1 MLHSLNNKYIQ
12 SSTKTKI
19 ELYFVPLIL
28 LYLLYYFLGNSI
40 SPELNKIRNIDQY
53 ANKKF
58 DSSFLKLFG
67 EIEKSAKAL
76 DIKVKSLNNKM
87 NIIELEID
95 TKIENIGKLIN
106 KLENINNFTK
116 ISSITVIEKEIDNI
130 YSIIFTI
137 DVNKFYIKEIKKD
150 EFQSNKKVEIKIEEN
165 NKIKKLTIENEIKY
179 ELKAIIADFAMIN
192 NKWIKKDEYIDNFK
206 LINIGKNF
214 VFLENE
220 EKEIKL
226 EITNEEYLK
235 KIY

>member
-1 MLHSLNNKYIQ
+1 MLHFLNNKYIQ

-28 LYLLYYFLGNSI
+28 LYLIYYFLGNSI
-40 SPELNKIRNIDQY
+40 SPELNKIRNIDHY

-58 DSSFLKLFG
+58 DNSFLKLFG

-116 ISSITVIEKEIDNI
+116 ISSITVIEKETDNI
-130 YSIIFTI
+130 YTIIFTI

-150 EFQSNKKVEIKIEEN
+150 EFLTNKKAEIKIEEN
-165 NKIKKLTIENEIKY
+165 NKIKKLTIENKIKY